1 MSLAHK
7 DNRMA
12 APASLSELESTDLLL
27 NGLDFS
33 VVKAIGLSTS
43 GGEHWVDNPDILW
56 VVDTEKALSAT
67 AICWASYTALGT
79 CLKVFR
85 YTPPAVLTKPL
96 WVFLTASCNRITCM
110 LCISKAWS
118 SSQLCMNAALACA
131 VRLCL
136 QPHFKTNFQES
147 DF

>member
-12 APASLSELESTDLLL
+12 VPASLSELESTDLLL

-67 AICWASYTALGT
+67 AIC
-79 CLKVFR
+79 
-85 YTPPAVLTKPL
+85 
-96 WVFLTASCNRITCM
+96 
-110 LCISKAWS
+110 
-118 SSQLCMNAALACA
+118 
-131 VRLCL
+131 
-136 QPHFKTNFQES
+136 
-147 DF
+147 